1 MQNQKYAILFRSFP
15 SAAASN
21 IALNSYKGFN
31 TPNGKL
37 TYACKDALQCMHIK
51 HFSIK
56 IRKVNCNLEARFIQ
70 ITLHNAL
77 KDVVDAWAMK
87 LLIKILRCKDKYFS
101 NLTFDNEN

>member
-1 MQNQKYAILFRSFP
+1 MQNQKYAILFRSSH

-21 IALNSYKGFN
+21 IALNSYKDLN

-77 KDVVDAWAMK
+77 KDVVEAWNMQ
-87 LLIKILRCKDKYFS
+87 LLIKILRCKVGYF
-101 NLTFDNEN
+101 NDLIFC